1 MNRIAVFALLLAG
14 SLVAA
19 RGFAQAAAPAP
30 ASPNDKAPQL
40 APGEVG
46 PGEVGIDEKLGVHIP
61 LDLVLKDE
69 EGNPVT
75 LGALIDKPT
84 ILTLNF
90 FRCTGICTPLLNG
103 VVEAINQSKAVPG
116 KEYQVIT
123 VSFDDRDTPE
133 IAMGKRTN
141 YLKQIQR
148 PFPPTAWH
156 FLTGDGAT
164 TKALCDSVGFK
175 FKRQGDQFIHAGAIV
190 FLSPKGKVTRYMYGI
205 TFLPADFQMAVNEA
219 ARGEA
224 RPTIAKFLQFCFSY
238 DPAGRGYVFSTTR
251 ASATVILL
259 LAAGF
264 LAYLALKRP
273 RGGPRVKDKQG
284 KEPV

>member
-1 MNRIAVFALLLAG
+1 MNRIAVIALLFAG
-14 SLVAA
+14 SLMAD
-19 RGFAQAAAPAP
+19 RTLAQAATAAP
-30 ASPNDKAPQL
+30 ASPVVQAPQL

-46 PGEVGIDEKLGVHIP
+46 IDERLGTTIP

-69 EGNPVT
+69 EGNSVK
-75 LGALIDKPT
+75 LGTLIDKPT

-103 VVEAINQSKAVPG
+103 VVEVINQSEALPG
-116 KEYQVIT
+116 RDYQVVT

-133 IAMGKRTN
+133 LALGKRTN
-141 YLKQIQR
+141 YLKQIQK

-156 FLTGDGAT
+156 FLTGDAIT

-190 FLSPKGKVTRYMYGI
+190 FLSPEGQVTRYMYGV

-219 ARGEA
+219 AKGEV
-224 RPTIAKFLQFCFSY
+224 RPTINKWLKFCFSY
-238 DPAGRGYVFSTTR
+238 DPAGRRYVFSTTR

-259 LAAGF
+259 MAGAF
-264 LAYLALKRP
+264 LAYLTLKRP
-273 RGGPRVKDKQG
+273 RGNEARG
-284 KEPV
+284 KESA